1 MRFKMNLQLFSDETT
16 MDFGDAD
23 TGTEVAEEL
32 TAEQGDDFL
41 SGLDEADAADEDE
54 AEAEESE
61 DYDEADQPEAGESTQ
76 EQGEAQ
82 TEKEDTQLFKVKHL
96 GQEIELTMEQM
107 IENAQKGL
115 DYDRIRQDRDTL
127 KSSRKLQLLEDLA
140 KDSGYDDVDAFV
152 ENFYE
157 NLEES
162 RVIERAEQLS
172 AERGIDFETAAEIAK
187 MERENEKLKKTM
199 QEVEKVKTRNADQ
212 QKQATSEF
220 QALFAKFPEI
230 KEQYTSYDKLPESF
244 RQKVAQGE
252 QPLLAWNNYLLELK
266 DMELKQKE
274 KELEIVKNN
283 QKNKKRSVGSAKGAG
298 QAKETDDFLKGLFG

>member
-1 MRFKMNLQLFSDETT
+1 

-54 AEAEESE
+54 EEAE
-61 DYDEADQPEAGESTQ
+61 DYDEADQPEAEESTQ
-76 EQGEAQ
+76 KQGEAQ
-82 TEKEDTQLFKVKHL
+82 TGDTQLFKVKHL

-127 KSSRKLQLLEDLA
+127 KSSRKLQLLDDLA
-140 KDSGYDDVDAFV
+140 RDSGYDDVDAFV

-162 RVIERAEQLS
+162 RIIERAEEI
-172 AERGIDFETAAEIAK
+172 ATKRGIDFETAAELAK
-187 MERENEKLKKTM
+187 AERENEKLKQRM
-199 QEVEKVKTRNADQ
+199 QEEEKAKMKNADQ
-212 QKQATSEF
+212 QKQAVNDF
-220 QALFAKFPEI
+220 NALFSKFPEI

>member
-1 MRFKMNLQLFSDETT
+1 MRFKMNLQLFSEENT

-23 TGTEVAEEL
+23 TTTEAAEEL

-41 SGLDEADAADEDE
+41 SGLDEAEAMDDDAEE
-54 AEAEESE
+54 QEESE
-61 DYDEADQPEAGESTQ
+61 DDDEADQPESEESTQ

-82 TEKEDTQLFKVKHL
+82 EKTEDTQLFKVKHL

-127 KSSRKLQLLEDLA
+127 KSSRKMQLLEDLA
-140 KDSGYDDVDAFV
+140 RDSGYDDVDAFV

-199 QEVEKVKTRNADQ
+199 QEAEKVKAKSADR
-212 QKQATSEF
+212 QKQAVNDF
-220 QALFAKFPEI
+220 NALFSKFPEI
-230 KEQYTSYDKLPESF
+230 KEQYTSFDKLPESF
-244 RQKVAQGE
+244 RQKITQGE

-274 KELEIVKNN
+274 KELETVKNN
-283 QKNKKRSVGSAKGAG
+283 QKNKKRSTGSAKGAG

>member
-1 MRFKMNLQLFSDETT
+1 MTKRLRINLQLFSDETT

-23 TGTEVAEEL
+23 TGTESVEEL

-41 SGLDEADAADEDE
+41 SGLDEAEAADDD
-54 AEAEESE
+54 AEETEESE
-61 DYDEADQPEAGESTQ
+61 DDDEAHQLESEESTQ

-82 TEKEDTQLFKVKHL
+82 TEDTQLFKVKHL

-140 KDSGYDDVDAFV
+140 RDSGYDDVDAFV

-162 RVIERAEQLS
+162 RIIERAEEI
-172 AERGIDFETAAEIAK
+172 ATKRGIDFETAAELAK
-187 MERENEKLKKTM
+187 AERENEKLKQRM
-199 QEVEKVKTRNADQ
+199 QEEEKAKAKNADQ
-212 QKQATSEF
+212 QKQAVNDF
-220 QALFAKFPEI
+220 NALFSKFPEI

-266 DMELKQKE
+266 ETELKQKE
-274 KELEIVKNN
+274 LELETLKNN
-283 QKNKKRSVGSAKGAG
+283 HKNKKRSTGSAKGAG

>member
-1 MRFKMNLQLFSDETT
+1 MRFKMNLQLFSEENT

-54 AEAEESE
+54 EEAEESE
-61 DYDEADQPEAGESTQ
+61 DYDEADQPEAEESTQ

-82 TEKEDTQLFKVKHL
+82 EKTEDTQLFKVKHL

-127 KSSRKLQLLEDLA
+127 KGSRKLQLLEDLA

-162 RVIERAEQLS
+162 RVIERAEEI
-172 AERGIDFETAAEIAK
+172 AAKRGIDFETAAELAK
-187 MERENEKLKKTM
+187 AERENEKLKQKM
-199 QEVEKVKTRNADQ
+199 QEAEKVKAKSADQ
-212 QKQATSEF
+212 QKQAVNDF
-220 QALFAKFPEI
+220 NALFAKFPEI
-230 KEQYTSYDKLPESF
+230 KEQYTSFDKLPESF

-252 QPLLAWNNYLLELK
+252 PPLLAWNNYLLELK

>member
-23 TGTEVAEEL
+23 TGAEGAEEL

-54 AEAEESE
+54 EEAEESE
-61 DYDEADQPEAGESTQ
+61 DYDEADQPEAEESTQ

-82 TEKEDTQLFKVKHL
+82 DKTEDTQLFKVKHL

-140 KDSGYDDVDAFV
+140 KDLGQEDVDAFV

-162 RVIERAEQLS
+162 RVIERAEEI
-172 AERGIDFETAAEIAK
+172 AAKRGIDFETAAELAK
-187 MERENEKLKKTM
+187 AERENEKLKQKM
-199 QEVEKVKTRNADQ
+199 QEAEKVKAKDADQ
-212 QKQATSEF
+212 QKQAVNDF
-220 QALFAKFPEI
+220 NALFAKFPEI

>member
-1 MRFKMNLQLFSDETT
+1 

-23 TGTEVAEEL
+23 TGTESVEEL

-41 SGLDEADAADEDE
+41 RGLDEAEAADDD
-54 AEAEESE
+54 AEETDESE
-61 DYDEADQPEAGESTQ
+61 DNDEADQPESEESTQ

-82 TEKEDTQLFKVKHL
+82 ETEDTQLFKVKHL

-127 KSSRKLQLLEDLA
+127 KSSRKLQLLDDLA
-140 KDSGYDDVDAFV
+140 RDSGYDDVDAFV

-162 RVIERAEQLS
+162 RIIERAEEIS
-172 AERGIDFETAAEIAK
+172 TKRGIDFETAAELAK
-187 MERENEKLKKTM
+187 AERENEKLKQKM
-199 QEVEKVKTRNADQ
+199 QEEEKAKSKNADQ
-212 QKQATSEF
+212 QKKATEEF
-220 QALFAKFPEI
+220 NALFSKYPEI
-230 KEQYTSYDKLPESF
+230 KEQYASFDKLPESF

-266 DMELKQKE
+266 ETELKQKE
-274 KELEIVKNN
+274 MELETLKNN
-283 QKNKKRSVGSAKGAG
+283 QKNKKRSTGSAKGAG

>member
-1 MRFKMNLQLFSDETT
+1 MRFKMNLQLFSEENT
-16 MDFGDAD
+16 MYFGDAD
-23 TGTEVAEEL
+23 TTTEAAEEL

-61 DYDEADQPEAGESTQ
+61 DDDEADQPESEESTQ
-76 EQGEAQ
+76 EQGKAQ
-82 TEKEDTQLFKVKHL
+82 EKTEDTQLFKVKHL

-127 KSSRKLQLLEDLA
+127 KSSRKMQLLEDLA
-140 KDSGYDDVDAFV
+140 RDSGYDDVDVFV

-199 QEVEKVKTRNADQ
+199 QEAEKVKAKSADR
-212 QKQATSEF
+212 QKQAVNDF
-220 QALFAKFPEI
+220 NALFSKFPEI
-230 KEQYTSYDKLPESF
+230 KEQYTSFDKLPESF
-244 RQKVAQGE
+244 RQKIIQGE

-274 KELEIVKNN
+274 KELETVKNN
-283 QKNKKRSVGSAKGAG
+283 QKNKKRSTGSAKGAG

>member
-41 SGLDEADAADEDE
+41 SGLDEAEAMDDDAEE
-54 AEAEESE
+54 TEESE
-61 DYDEADQPEAGESTQ
+61 DDDEADQPESEESTQ

-82 TEKEDTQLFKVKHL
+82 TKDTQLFKVKHL

-127 KSSRKLQLLEDLA
+127 KGSRKLQLLEDLA
-140 KDSGYDDVDAFV
+140 KDSGYEDVDAFV

-172 AERGIDFETAAEIAK
+172 AERGIDFETAVEIAK

-199 QEVEKVKTRNADQ
+199 QEAEKVKAKSADQ
-212 QKQATSEF
+212 QKQAVNDF
-220 QALFAKFPEI
+220 NALFAKFPEI
-230 KEQYTSYDKLPESF
+230 KEQYTSFDKLPESF

>member
-54 AEAEESE
+54 EESEESE
-61 DYDEADQPEAGESTQ
+61 DYDEADQPEAEESTQ

-127 KSSRKLQLLEDLA
+127 KSSRKIQLLEDLA

-199 QEVEKVKTRNADQ
+199 QEAEKVKAKSADQ
-212 QKQATSEF
+212 QKQAVNDF
-220 QALFAKFPEI
+220 NALFAKFPEI

-298 QAKETDDFLKGLFG
+298 QAKETDDFLNGLFG

>member
-1 MRFKMNLQLFSDETT
+1 MTKRLRINLQLFSEENT

-41 SGLDEADAADEDE
+41 SGLDEADAADDDE
-54 AEAEESE
+54 EEAEESE
-61 DYDEADQPEAGESTQ
+61 DYDEADQPEAEESTQ

-82 TEKEDTQLFKVKHL
+82 TEDTQLFKVKHL

-140 KDSGYDDVDAFV
+140 RDSGYDDVDAFV

-162 RVIERAEQLS
+162 RIIERAEEI
-172 AERGIDFETAAEIAK
+172 ATKRGIDFETAAELAK
-187 MERENEKLKKTM
+187 AERENEKLKQKM
-199 QEVEKVKTRNADQ
+199 QEEEKAKAKNAD
-212 QKQATSEF
+212 
-220 QALFAKFPEI
+220 
-230 KEQYTSYDKLPESF
+230 
-244 RQKVAQGE
+244 
-252 QPLLAWNNYLLELK
+252 
-266 DMELKQKE
+266 
-274 KELEIVKNN
+274 
-283 QKNKKRSVGSAKGAG
+283 
-298 QAKETDDFLKGLFG
+298 

>member
-1 MRFKMNLQLFSDETT
+1 MRFKINLQLFSDENT

-23 TGTEVAEEL
+23 TTTEVAEEL

-61 DYDEADQPEAGESTQ
+61 DYDEADQPEAEESTQ

-82 TEKEDTQLFKVKHL
+82 TEDTQLFKVKHL

-127 KSSRKLQLLEDLA
+127 KSSRKIQLLEDLA
-140 KDSGYDDVDAFV
+140 RDSGYEDVDAFV

-157 NLEES
+157 NIEES

-172 AERGIDFETAAEIAK
+172 AERGIDFETATEIAK

-199 QEVEKVKTRNADQ
+199 QDAEKVKTRNADQ
-212 QKQATSEF
+212 QKQAVNDF
-220 QALFAKFPEI
+220 NALFAKFPEI
-230 KEQYTSYDKLPESF
+230 KQQYTSYDKLPESF

>member
-1 MRFKMNLQLFSDETT
+1 

-32 TAEQGDDFL
+32 TDEQGDDFL

-54 AEAEESE
+54 EEVEESE
-61 DYDEADQPEAGESTQ
+61 DDDEADQPEAEESTQ

-82 TEKEDTQLFKVKHL
+82 EKTEDTQLFKVKHL
-96 GQEIELTMEQM
+96 GQELELTMEQM

-127 KSSRKLQLLEDLA
+127 KGSRKLQLLEDLA

-162 RVIERAEQLS
+162 RVIERAEEI
-172 AERGIDFETAAEIAK
+172 AAKRGIDFETAAELAK
-187 MERENEKLKKTM
+187 AERENEKLKQKM
-199 QEVEKVKTRNADQ
+199 QEAEKVKAKDADQ

-230 KEQYTSYDKLPESF
+230 KEQYTSFDKLPESF

-274 KELEIVKNN
+274 QELETVKNN
-283 QKNKKRSVGSAKGAG
+283 QKNKKRSTGSAKGNG

>member
-1 MRFKMNLQLFSDETT
+1 MRFKMNLQLFSEENT

-54 AEAEESE
+54 EEAEESE
-61 DYDEADQPEAGESTQ
+61 DYDEADQPEAKESTQ

-82 TEKEDTQLFKVKHL
+82 TETEDTQLFKVKHL

-127 KSSRKLQLLEDLA
+127 KSSRKIQLLEDLA
-140 KDSGYDDVDAFV
+140 KDSGYEDVDAFV

-162 RVIERAEQLS
+162 RVIERAEEI
-172 AERGIDFETAAEIAK
+172 AAKRGIDFETAAELAK
-187 MERENEKLKKTM
+187 AERENEKLKQKM
-199 QEVEKVKTRNADQ
+199 QEAEKVKAKDADQ
-212 QKQATSEF
+212 QKQAVNDF
-220 QALFAKFPEI
+220 NALFAKFPEI

>member
-1 MRFKMNLQLFSDETT
+1 MRFKINLQLFSDENT

-23 TGTEVAEEL
+23 TTTEVAEEL

-61 DYDEADQPEAGESTQ
+61 DYDEADQPEAEESTQ

-82 TEKEDTQLFKVKHL
+82 TEDTQLFKVKHL

-140 KDSGYDDVDAFV
+140 RDSGYDDVDAFV

-172 AERGIDFETAAEIAK
+172 AERGIDFATAAEIAN

-199 QEVEKVKTRNADQ
+199 QEAEKVKIRNADQ
-212 QKQATSEF
+212 QKQVVNDF
-220 QALFAKFPEI
+220 NALFAKFPEI
-230 KEQYTSYDKLPESF
+230 KEQYTSFDKLPESF

>member
-61 DYDEADQPEAGESTQ
+61 DYDEADQPEAEESTQ

-82 TEKEDTQLFKVKHL
+82 TEDTQLFKVKHL

-127 KSSRKLQLLEDLA
+127 KGSRKLQLLEDLA
-140 KDSGYDDVDAFV
+140 KDSGYEDVDAFV

-172 AERGIDFETAAEIAK
+172 AERGIDFETATEIAK

-199 QEVEKVKTRNADQ
+199 QEAEKVKAKSADQ
-212 QKQATSEF
+212 QKQAVNDF
-220 QALFAKFPEI
+220 NALFAKFPEI
-230 KEQYTSYDKLPESF
+230 KEQYTSFDKLPESF

>member
-1 MRFKMNLQLFSDETT
+1 MRFKMNLQLFSEENT

-61 DYDEADQPEAGESTQ
+61 DDDEADQPEAEESTQ

-82 TEKEDTQLFKVKHL
+82 DKTEDTQLFKVKHL

-127 KSSRKLQLLEDLA
+127 KSSRKIQLLEDLA

-162 RVIERAEQLS
+162 RVIERAEEI
-172 AERGIDFETAAEIAK
+172 AAKRGIDFETAAELAK
-187 MERENEKLKKTM
+187 AERENEKLKKTM
-199 QEVEKVKTRNADQ
+199 QEAEKVKAKSADQ

-230 KEQYTSYDKLPESF
+230 KEQYTSFDKLPESF

>member
-23 TGTEVAEEL
+23 ANAESVEDL

-54 AEAEESE
+54 EEAEESE
-61 DYDEADQPEAGESTQ
+61 DDDEADQPEAEESTQ

-82 TEKEDTQLFKVKHL
+82 TEDTQLFKVKHL

-115 DYDRIRQDRDTL
+115 DYDRIRQDRDTS

-140 KDSGYDDVDAFV
+140 KDSGYEDVDAFV

-162 RVIERAEQLS
+162 RVIERAEEI
-172 AERGIDFETAAEIAK
+172 AAKRGIDFETAAELAK
-187 MERENEKLKKTM
+187 AERENEKLKQRM
-199 QEVEKVKTRNADQ
+199 QEEEKAKMKNADQ
-212 QKQATSEF
+212 QKQAVNDF
-220 QALFAKFPEI
+220 NALFSKFPEI
-230 KEQYTSYDKLPESF
+230 KEQYTSFDKLPESF

>member
-1 MRFKMNLQLFSDETT
+1 MRFNINLQLFSDENT

-61 DYDEADQPEAGESTQ
+61 DYDEADQPEAEESTQ

-82 TEKEDTQLFKVKHL
+82 TEDTQLFKVKHL

-127 KSSRKLQLLEDLA
+127 KSSRKMQLLEDLA
-140 KDSGYDDVDAFV
+140 RDSGYDDVDAFV

-162 RVIERAEQLS
+162 RVIDRAEQLS

-199 QEVEKVKTRNADQ
+199 QEAEKVKIRNADQ
-212 QKQATSEF
+212 QKQAVNDF
-220 QALFAKFPEI
+220 NALFAKFPEI
-230 KEQYTSYDKLPESF
+230 KEQYTSFDKLPESF

>member
-1 MRFKMNLQLFSDETT
+1 

-61 DYDEADQPEAGESTQ
+61 DYDEADQPEAEESTQ

-82 TEKEDTQLFKVKHL
+82 DKTEDTQLFKVKHL

-127 KSSRKLQLLEDLA
+127 KSSRKIQLLEDLA
-140 KDSGYDDVDAFV
+140 KDSGYDDVDVFV

-162 RVIERAEQLS
+162 RVIERAEEI
-172 AERGIDFETAAEIAK
+172 AAKRGIDFETAAELAK
-187 MERENEKLKKTM
+187 AERENEKLKQKM
-199 QEVEKVKTRNADQ
+199 QEAEKVNAKSADQ

-230 KEQYTSYDKLPESF
+230 KEQYTSFDKLPESF

>member
-1 MRFKMNLQLFSDETT
+1 MRFKMNLQLFSDENT

-23 TGTEVAEEL
+23 TNAESVEEL

-41 SGLDEADAADEDE
+41 SGLDEA
-54 AEAEESE
+54 EAEESE
-61 DYDEADQPEAGESTQ
+61 DDDEADQPESEESTQ

-82 TEKEDTQLFKVKHL
+82 EKTEDTQLFKVKHL

-162 RVIERAEQLS
+162 RIIERAEEI
-172 AERGIDFETAAEIAK
+172 ATKRGIDFETATELAK
-187 MERENEKLKKTM
+187 AERENEKLKQRM
-199 QEVEKVKTRNADQ
+199 QEEEKAKMKNADQ
-212 QKQATSEF
+212 QKQAVNDF
-220 QALFAKFPEI
+220 NALFAKFPEI
-230 KEQYTSYDKLPESF
+230 KEQYTSFDKLPESF
-244 RQKVAQGE
+244 RQKISQGE

-274 KELEIVKNN
+274 KELETVKNN
-283 QKNKKRSVGSAKGAG
+283 QKNKKRSTGSAKGAG

>member
-1 MRFKMNLQLFSDETT
+1 

-61 DYDEADQPEAGESTQ
+61 DYDEADQPEAEESTQ

-82 TEKEDTQLFKVKHL
+82 TEDTQLFKVKHL

-140 KDSGYDDVDAFV
+140 KDSGYEDVDAFV

-172 AERGIDFETAAEIAK
+172 AERGIDFVTAAEIAK

-199 QEVEKVKTRNADQ
+199 QEAEKVKAKSADQ
-212 QKQATSEF
+212 QKQAVNDF
-220 QALFAKFPEI
+220 NALFAKFPEI